1 MPNFAG
7 LLDVTI
13 RFKNNRKGFLKMHPV
28 RRAIGSFFMRLAA
41 WILDCDIDIDAEM
54 KELHERVA

>member
-7 LLDVTI
+7 LLDVRI
-13 RFKNNRKGFLKMHPV
+13 RFKNNRGGFLKIHPW
-28 RRAIGSFFMRLAA
+28 RRAIGSSIMRLAA
-41 WILDCDIDIDAEM
+41 WILDCDIDIDVDM